1 MVIDTSALLTIF
13 LNEPEAP
20 QIEQAINADAVRLIS
35 TATVLETSIVV
46 EARLG
51 DSGGRELDLLLR
63 EAALEIV
70 PVDRDQL
77 DIARGAYRK
86 YGKGRH
92 AAGLNFGDCFAYSLS
107 KATGEPLLCKGDDF
121 PKTDVVLVPLSW

>member
-1 MVIDTSALLTIF
+1 MVIDTSALLAIF

-20 QIEQAINADAVRLIS
+20 QIEQAINADALRLIS

-107 KATGEPLLCKGDDF
+107 KSTGEPLLCKGDDF

>member
-1 MVIDTSALLTIF
+1 MVIDTSALLAIF

-20 QIEQAINADAVRLIS
+20 QIEQAINADALRLIS

-121 PKTDVVLVPLSW
+121 PKTDIELA